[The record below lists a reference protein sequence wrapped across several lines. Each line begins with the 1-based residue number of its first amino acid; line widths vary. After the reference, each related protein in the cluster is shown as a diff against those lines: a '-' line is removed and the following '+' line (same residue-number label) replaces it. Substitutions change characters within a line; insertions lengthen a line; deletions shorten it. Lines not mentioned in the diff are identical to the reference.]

1 MDETDY
7 DAHKARALTEN
18 PHGLT
23 FDEAMEAFMHYFTP
37 QGRVELNDYLAF
49 DMQRELGELA
59 VQTKG
64 MRGKG
69 RKHIL
74 S

>member
-1 MDETDY
+1 MTDH
-7 DAHKARALTEN
+7 DVRKAKALQEN

-23 FDEAMEAFMHYFTP
+23 FEEAMEAFFHYFTP
-37 QGRVELNDYLAF
+37 QGRSELNDYLAF